1 MAKFFANGE
10 YIRALRRLSIGSC
23 SGPGVDGYFRAM
35 DTGFVPLFTNF
46 WSRFPRDSAV

>member
-1 MAKFFANGE
+1 MAKFFAHSE

-23 SGPGVDGYFRAM
+23 SGRAVDGYFCAM
-35 DTGFVPLFTNF
+35 DAGLVPLFTNF